1 MNRLVYLFEL
11 DSAKTSRHDAEKAE
25 KAIFN
30 EIIKKGNRVVLS
42 MNQFVDSKVMT
53 SAFHDE
59 KGFKYVKRLFDNGM
73 LKVALFADVYSVSRY
88 VQDAVDRSLA
98 KGGDSYV
105 FNALPIKCE
114 ERELLLEVK
123 NSLKY
128 NDTSN
133 INRLLDIEFMELR
146 REEDLEKRSEII
158 ENIRRLKTVIR
169 FLTLVLKLGGGTK
182 GTTPPKATEGRSF
195 LEFMSAAMAALKN
208 ASFRRRD
215 VNACKDAVY
224 EKLQSVVDYF
234 DCEKISEKQRNRRS
248 NWINQ
253 LTSDDKEDNIAS
265 FAVEIVNMCYNY
277 AVQDTISGVSKQ
289 YDDDNFVET
298 FRFDFVRRVNN
309 YWLNLERGK
318 FITGYYDSSKG
329 QRSIFIKEWKN
340 AAAIAGECS
349 ERGTVETSISED
361 NPAEN
366 RSWYIYLLKKFGISL
381 GFTAA
386 YVLAYCIV
394 GFLVNLIIVAVGA
407 PTIGLIVANLLAGL
421 VLVVGSVVL
430 PSYTRIPSVWDSAL
444 GVVRSAKN
452 FFNAMFKKYSP
463 SEKK

>member
-42 MNQFVDSKVMT
+42 MNQFVDSKIMT
-53 SAFHDE
+53 TAVNDE
-59 KGFKYVKRLFDNGM
+59 KGFKYVKRLFESGM
-73 LKVALFADVYSVSRY
+73 LKVSLFADVYSVSQY
-88 VQDAVDRSLA
+88 VQESVDRALA
-98 KGGDSYV
+98 KGGDCYV
-105 FNALPIKCE
+105 FNTLPIKCD

-123 NSLKY
+123 NALKY
-128 NDTSN
+128 SDLSG

-158 ENIRRLKTVIR
+158 ANIRRLKTVVR
-169 FLTLVLKLGGGTK
+169 FLTLVLKLGNTK
-182 GTTPPKATEGRSF
+182 GTTSPKATEGRSF
-195 LEFMSAAMAALKN
+195 LEFMNEAMSTLKS

-215 VNACKDAVY
+215 VNGCKDAVY
-224 EKLQSVVDYF
+224 DKLCGVVDYF
-234 DCEKISEKQRNRRS
+234 DAENMSDKQRNRRS
-248 NWINQ
+248 NWIKQ
-253 LTSDDKEDNIAS
+253 LTADGKEDAVTA

-289 YDDDNFVET
+289 YDDDNFAET
-298 FRFDFVRRVNN
+298 FRFDFIRRVNN
-309 YWLNLERGK
+309 YWLQLEKGK

-340 AAAIAGECS
+340 AVSVALSSS
-349 ERGTVETSISED
+349 ERGTVETVMPED
-361 NPAEN
+361 KFAEK

-381 GFTAA
+381 GYTAA
-386 YVLAYCIV
+386 YALAYCLV
-394 GFLVNLIIVAVGA
+394 GFLINLIIVALGA
-407 PTIGLIVANLLAGL
+407 PTVGLIVANLLAGI

-430 PSYTRIPSVWDSAL
+430 PTYTVIPAVWDTAL
-444 GVVRSAKN
+444 GVVRNAKN
-452 FFNAMFKKYSP
+452 LFNALFKKYAFSD
-463 SEKK
+463 KK